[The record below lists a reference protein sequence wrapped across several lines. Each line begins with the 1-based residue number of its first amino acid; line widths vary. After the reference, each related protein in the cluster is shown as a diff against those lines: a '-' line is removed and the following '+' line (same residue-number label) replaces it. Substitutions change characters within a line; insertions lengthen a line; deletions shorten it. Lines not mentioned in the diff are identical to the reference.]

1 MILKVLNTKEEL
13 EDVRSDDENDWDSS
27 SDEEVDKMSNSSN
40 RKNSNGK
47 KND

>member
-27 SDEEVDKMSNSSN
+27 SETEVDKMSNGSN
-40 RKNSNGK
+40 CKKSNGK